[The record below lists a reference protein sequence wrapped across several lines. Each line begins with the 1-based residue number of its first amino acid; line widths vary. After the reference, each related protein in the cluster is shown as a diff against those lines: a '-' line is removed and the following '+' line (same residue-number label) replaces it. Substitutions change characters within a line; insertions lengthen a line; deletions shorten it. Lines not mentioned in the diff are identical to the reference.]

1 VQRVGPRRG
10 VFEAT
15 RTQAVYDRRMR
26 RPTRPWLVGLLVG
39 ILSGGFPS
47 IGHLSIAQPSIAQ
60 SSIAQSSIAQS
71 SIAQSSIAQSSIA
84 QSRIGQRSS
93 GLLSSVASAQDVDP
107 ARAAAEAFREG
118 SVAADDLR
126 WHDAERAFARAF
138 ELSGLPQALYMQG
151 VALRALD
158 RPVEARD
165 TLRRVVALLDRDAAA
180 RTENADILAEAR
192 ALADQS
198 EARIARLEIGP
209 LSPDVILRVD
219 GRVHRATNGRAEIE
233 VDPGTRSVVVEREG
247 HETFVWSGEATP
259 GARTTVE
266 VVQPPIAVEAPSRRR
281 RRAIVA
287 TLVGVV
293 LVGAAVPLGL
303 RLSRPPDRVTPQ
315 YPERVFEVP

>member
-1 VQRVGPRRG
+1 MRALSAARECDAEVSEHR
-10 VFEAT
+10 VFEAS
-15 RTQAVYDRRMR
+15 RVRPVYDRRMR
-26 RPTRPWLVGLLVG
+26 RQTWPWLVGLLVG
-39 ILSGGFPS
+39 VL
-47 IGHLSIAQPSIAQ
+47 
-60 SSIAQSSIAQS
+60 
-71 SIAQSSIAQSSIA
+71 
-84 QSRIGQRSS
+84 SS
-93 GLLSSVASAQDVDP
+93 GPFSNGRLASVASAQDVDP
-107 ARAAAEAFREG
+107 ARAAAAAFREG

-126 WHDAERAFARAF
+126 WRDAERAFARAF

-158 RPVEARD
+158 RPVAARD
-165 TLRRVVALLDRDAAA
+165 TLRRVVALLERDAAA
-180 RTENADILAEAR
+180 RAENADILAEAR

-219 GRVHRATNGRAEIE
+219 GRVHRAANQRVEIE
-233 VDPGTRSVVVEREG
+233 VDPGTRSVVVELDG

-266 VVQPPIAVEAPSRRR
+266 VEQTPLAVEAPSHRR

-287 TLVGVV
+287 TLVSVI

-303 RLSRPPDRVTPQ
+303 RLSRAPEQITPQ

>member
-1 VQRVGPRRG
+1 V
-10 VFEAT
+10 
-15 RTQAVYDRRMR
+15 
-26 RPTRPWLVGLLVG
+26 
-39 ILSGGFPS
+39 
-47 IGHLSIAQPSIAQ
+47 
-60 SSIAQSSIAQS
+60 
-71 SIAQSSIAQSSIA
+71 
-84 QSRIGQRSS
+84 
-93 GLLSSVASAQDVDP
+93 LSSVASAQDADR
-107 ARAAAEAFREG
+107 ARAAAAAFREG
-118 SVAADDLR
+118 SLAADDLR

-165 TLRRVVALLDRDAAA
+165 TLRRVVALLERDAAA

-219 GRVHRATNGRAEIE
+219 GRVHRAANGRAEIE

-266 VVQPPIAVEAPSRRR
+266 VVQPPIAVDASRSAGSAADEAPSRRR

>member
-1 VQRVGPRRG
+1 
-10 VFEAT
+10 
-15 RTQAVYDRRMR
+15 MR
-26 RPTRPWLVGLLVG
+26 RQTRPWLVGLLVG
-39 ILSGGFPS
+39 VL
-47 IGHLSIAQPSIAQ
+47 
-60 SSIAQSSIAQS
+60 
-71 SIAQSSIAQSSIA
+71 
-84 QSRIGQRSS
+84 SS
-93 GLLSSVASAQDVDP
+93 GLLSNGRLSNVASAQEVDP

-126 WHDAERAFARAF
+126 WRDAERAFARAF

-158 RPVEARD
+158 RPVAARD
-165 TLRRVVALLDRDAAA
+165 TLRRVVALLERDAEA

-192 ALADQS
+192 ALAEQS

-219 GRVHRATNGRAEIE
+219 GRVHRAANERVEIE

-266 VVQPPIAVEAPSRRR
+266 VVQPPSAGSAADEAPSRRR

-287 TLVGVV
+287 TLVGIV

-303 RLSRPPDRVTPQ
+303 SLSRSPDRITPQ

>member
-1 VQRVGPRRG
+1 MGPRRG
-10 VFEAT
+10 VFEAS
-15 RTQAVYDRRMR
+15 RARAVYDRGMR
-26 RPTRPWLVGLLVG
+26 RQTRPWLVGLLVG
-39 ILSGGFPS
+39 VLSGGFPS
-47 IGHLSIAQPSIAQ
+47 
-60 SSIAQSSIAQS
+60 
-71 SIAQSSIAQSSIA
+71 
-84 QSRIGQRSS
+84 S
-93 GLLSSVASAQDVDP
+93 GLLCRGLLRSGVLSSVASAQDADR
-107 ARAAAEAFREG
+107 ARAAAAAFREG
-118 SVAADDLR
+118 SLAADDLR

-165 TLRRVVALLDRDAAA
+165 TLRRVVALLERDAAA

-219 GRVHRATNGRAEIE
+219 GRVHRAANGRAEIE

-266 VVQPPIAVEAPSRRR
+266 VVQPPIAVDASRSAGSAADEAPSRRR

>member
-1 VQRVGPRRG
+1 MTRASDVTPFARVDVESCDAQRTQVGGAARLRQPSVRAEGRR
-10 VFEAT
+10 VFEAS
-15 RTQAVYDRRMR
+15 RAEPVYDRGMR
-26 RPTRPWLVGLLVG
+26 RQTRPRLVGLLVG
-39 ILSGGFPS
+39 VL
-47 IGHLSIAQPSIAQ
+47 
-60 SSIAQSSIAQS
+60 
-71 SIAQSSIAQSSIA
+71 
-84 QSRIGQRSS
+84 SS
-93 GLLSSVASAQDVDP
+93 GLLSSSFLSSGGAAQDVDP

-118 SVAADDLR
+118 SIAADDLR
-126 WHDAERAFARAF
+126 WRDAERAFARAF

-165 TLRRVVALLDRDAAA
+165 TLRRVVALLERDGAA
-180 RTENADILAEAR
+180 ENADILAEAR

-219 GRVHRATNGRAEIE
+219 GRMCSASSGRAEIE

-247 HETFVWSGEATP
+247 HETFVWSGDAMP

-266 VVQPPIAVEAPSRRR
+266 VVQPAIAIEAPRRR
-281 RRAIVA
+281 RRALVA
-287 TLVGVV
+287 TLVTVV

-303 RLSRPPDRVTPQ
+303 RLSRSPERITPQ